1 MATVQEIYEHTI
13 RPLTA
18 REQLRLAV
26 LILND
31 ISSPGTVDVSNS
43 WSDEDCR
50 EFSAAG
56 WQRFEFSVAEKSD
69 E

>member
-18 REQLRLAV
+18 REQLRLAAW
-26 LILND
+26 ILND
-31 ISSPGTVDVSNS
+31 ISSRGALDVSDS

-50 EFSAAG
+50 DFSAAG
-56 WQRFEFSVAEKSD
+56 WQRCEFSVAEDAD

>member
-18 REQLRLAV
+18 RQQLRLAA

-31 ISSPGTVDVSNS
+31 ISSRGVLDVSDA

-50 EFSAAG
+50 DFSAAG
-56 WQRFEFSVAEKSD
+56 WQRFDFSVAEEAD

>member
-18 REQLRLAV
+18 REQLRLAA

-31 ISSPGTVDVSNS
+31 ISSRGAVDVSDS

-50 EFSAAG
+50 DFSKAGWQRSEFSAA
-56 WQRFEFSVAEKSD
+56 EEAAE
-69 E
+69 